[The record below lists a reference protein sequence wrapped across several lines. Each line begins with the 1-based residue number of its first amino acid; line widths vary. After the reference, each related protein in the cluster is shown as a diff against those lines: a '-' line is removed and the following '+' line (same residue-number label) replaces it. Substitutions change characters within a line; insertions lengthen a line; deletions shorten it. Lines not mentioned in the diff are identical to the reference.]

1 MGPLHD
7 FVLGSNNDRFLSAK
21 AQPAAT
27 ERGTQLPIGD
37 VHCHGEFRRVSGP
50 SSDVGLPRRRHI
62 TAHNARRGRGIG
74 RRRSECTHRSDW
86 MSAATMP
93 NWILDSEMKGDG
105 RPSGPW
111 ASWTIAVAV
120 LSSGMALPDPT
131 RTHRRQHRLCYDY
144 AIMLFSFSAVPSVGS
159 AKLELRR
166 IIIMCRFRR
175 PT

>member
-1 MGPLHD
+1 
-7 FVLGSNNDRFLSAK
+7 VLRSNNDRFLSGK

-27 ERGTQLPIGD
+27 ARGTQLPIGD
-37 VHCHGEFRRVSGP
+37 VRCHGEFRRVSGP
-50 SSDVGLPRRRHI
+50 SSDVGLPPRRHI

-74 RRRSECTHRSDW
+74 RRRSECTYRSDW

-93 NWILDSEMKGDG
+93 SWILDSEMKGDG

-111 ASWTIAVAV
+111 AGGQSQW
-120 LSSGMALPDPT
+120 LSSVAEWPYPT
-131 RTHRRQHRLCYDY
+131 QQGPIAGSTDY